1 MKLVDGRKSSHRE
14 NLMSFANYRK
24 CILHYFIIPVSIGW
38 RCILVVPR
46 EISNPVII
54 ADDLIIPPVINA
66 RY

>member
-1 MKLVDGRKSSHRE
+1 MTRYS
-14 NLMSFANYRK
+14 
-24 CILHYFIIPVSIGW
+24 LH
-38 RCILVVPR
+38 